1 MSGLLAPNTLAFMA
15 LANEYCQALE
25 TAESA
30 DTVEFTSTMTRL
42 LPRIYISATDLTGAV
57 ALDEYSSEYIDNVLS
72 EDYYNSI
79 RLAIENLFGAEDV
92 YLEVFEE
99 DMKYSDT
106 PVTASVS
113 ECLADIFQDLY
124 NLIYAAKDAPQE
136 HVNNLIFACKENF
149 EAYWGQTLCNVMRAL
164 HKIKYNNT

>member
-106 PVTASVS
+106 PISARI
-113 ECLADIFQDLY
+113 LFL
-124 NLIYAAKDAPQE
+124 
-136 HVNNLIFACKENF
+136 
-149 EAYWGQTLCNVMRAL
+149 
-164 HKIKYNNT
+164 